1 MNYKLCLFIIYGKL
15 LFFEVIIIYYKY
27 IYRQVMHSDVPIITN
42 VIVNKK
48 KEEDQDLTQ
57 IKNKITI
64 DKTNTNM
71 GVNNPKNKNI
81 KTEKEK
87 NNENEKRINHEEIII
102 RTNKYKTTHTIIE
115 VRLPNPYLDT
125 ECLKNNKYIDYYI
138 KSKFKSK
145 YADYMHKQSLNRE
158 IKTNN
163 SHKQLNRF
171 DKHIYFTNIS
181 NNKKLNKKHA
191 SEIF

>member
-1 MNYKLCLFIIYGKL
+1 M
-15 LFFEVIIIYYKY
+15 LFFEVIITNYNN
-27 IYRQVMHSDVPIITN
+27 IYRQIVHSDVPIITN
-42 VIVNKK
+42 IIPDKNKENNQVK
-48 KEEDQDLTQ
+48 SLLKINLSNDKTNSNIGLIN
-57 IKNKITI
+57 IKNKNS
-64 DKTNTNM
+64 KTDQ
-71 GVNNPKNKNI
+71 
-81 KTEKEK
+81 EK
-87 NNENEKRINHEEIII
+87 NDKNENDKIINHEEIII
-102 RTNKYKTTHTIIE
+102 KSNKYKTTNSIIE

-145 YADYMHKQSLNRE
+145 YADYMHKQSLNRV